1 VVDAVLADWRSA
13 PIDEGL
19 RATLGFLQ
27 KLTLDPAGVEAVDVE
42 EVRAAGVSDD
52 ALDDAIHVCVL
63 FNIIDRIAD
72 ALGFEVPD
80 LEYSERVAPGFL
92 AGGYAEPASWTDY
105 TPARRLILSGP
116 PGRLVVDQDPP
127 RHGGPDA

>member
-1 VVDAVLADWRSA
+1 VLADWRSA
-13 PIDEGL
+13 RIDEGL

-27 KLTLDPAGVEAVDVE
+27 KLTLDPTGVEAADVE

-92 AGGYAEPASWTDY
+92 AGGYVEPASPMT
-105 TPARRLILSGP
+105 
-116 PGRLVVDQDPP
+116 
-127 RHGGPDA
+127 